1 MIVASG
7 PLSTVGKIEPG
18 SCESPAALAAV
29 FFARSEQRRGD
40 TRISPVTGFC
50 AWGNRCYSEPRL
62 RVIHATEASMFDL
75 NQLRCF
81 IAVAEEL
88 HFGHAAERLKMTQP
102 PLSRQVQ
109 VLEHIIEATLL
120 ERTSR
125 SVKLTPAGRSF
136 LPEARRI
143 LKLAENAGQI
153 ARRVAT
159 GKSGS
164 LKIGFTAAAAYDFL
178 PELVAACRRRLPE
191 ADLSLQEMVSDDQVE
206 ALASGQIDAGL
217 LRPPIARP
225 DFATRRVLAEALF
238 AAVPRRHRLASAEA
252 VSIKDFDGQP
262 FIMYSPSEARY
273 FHDLLVAQFMR
284 AEVLPRYVQHLS
296 QIHSIL
302 AMVRAGLGIA
312 IVPEAAASLRIAD
325 VRLRPLKLRSAAPVE
340 LFIVW
345 RREHENP
352 MLPALIDIAGS
363 LAALH
368 QAED

>member
-1 MIVASG
+1 
-7 PLSTVGKIEPG
+7 
-18 SCESPAALAAV
+18 
-29 FFARSEQRRGD
+29 
-40 TRISPVTGFC
+40 
-50 AWGNRCYSEPRL
+50 
-62 RVIHATEASMFDL
+62 MFDL

-81 IAVAEEL
+81 VTVAEEL
-88 HFGHAAERLKMTQP
+88 HFGHAAARLNMTQP

-109 VLEHIIEATLL
+109 VLEHIVEAALL

-143 LKLAENAGQI
+143 LKLAEEAAQI
-153 ARRVAT
+153 ARRIAT

-164 LKIGFTAAAAYDFL
+164 LKIGFTAAAAYGFL
-178 PELVAACRRRLPE
+178 PELVAACRTTLPE
-191 ADLSLQEMVSDDQVE
+191 ADLSLQEMVTGEQIE

-225 DFATRRVLAEALF
+225 EFATRRVLAEALF
-238 AAVPRRHRLASAEA
+238 AAVPRRHRLASAET

-302 AMVRAGLGIA
+302 AMVRAGLGVA
-312 IVPEAAASLRIAD
+312 IVPEAATSLRIAD
-325 VRLRPLKLRSAAPVE
+325 VKLRPLKLRNATPVE
-340 LFIVW
+340 LFMVW
-345 RREHENP
+345 RRDHDNP
-352 MLPALIDIAGS
+352 LLPALVDIAGNI
-363 LAALH
+363 AAL
-368 QAED
+368 QQVEE